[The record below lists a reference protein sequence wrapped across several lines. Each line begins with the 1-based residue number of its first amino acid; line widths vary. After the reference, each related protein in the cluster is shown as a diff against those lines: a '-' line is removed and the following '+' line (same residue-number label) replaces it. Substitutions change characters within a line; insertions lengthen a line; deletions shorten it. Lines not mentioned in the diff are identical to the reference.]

1 MRRPDNPPLSLNDYL
16 TSDAPQLGL
25 HIVSF
30 SDATLV
36 TLYWPHTLFD
46 AFGKKALL
54 DAWVLMLQGRDDE
67 IPSPYGG
74 DAPRVDFDPLA
85 KFGCHSTEPYKL
97 RSQLMSSLS
106 LGAWAIG
113 NLFEFV
119 GKQETRVVRM
129 PKLFLDKLVNDSMS
143 ELQDG
148 PNASNATSFLSEGD
162 VLCAWWTKIATAHL
176 PENASTRRRTLVL
189 NNAYSLRK
197 ALGGENGPLPL
208 NSTDSSK
215 MDTPYLSNAVGF
227 INVVGTMTD
236 VFDKSV
242 GYMASRIRNAIK
254 ELGTAPQVEAA
265 AALRPPANSLSVILL
280 GLSMS
285 PKRACDICYRRKIQ
299 CLIPEAGVPCD
310 WCRHHDSECTFN
322 REAPRKSKQN
332 RLKLTD
338 VHDLY
343 QRIQH
348 LESALAQATAQPL
361 GRDDALNFVTPTSC
375 SVETPASAV
384 TPAATE
390 LTPSS
395 HSARETEFSGFRQ
408 SPSSVTSVP
417 TSDFPCFASHVG
429 PNWFFRGIHAFSEE
443 GRQWISSRTGQAV
456 DLRKL
461 RLFTSNYA
469 PSTSF
474 SSAFLG
480 VSSLPD
486 KQVMRELASSFL
498 MSPLWPS
505 FPVIDRSSF
514 DQTLDIAYGMSDDR
528 PNSPTQL
535 AALASVLS
543 ILSLMS
549 HCKDLGNGYSGI
561 DANDCANKARQ
572 LLTSLT
578 GHYSVTILECLLAL
592 YTHSTLDGHWQEA
605 GFYLPLA
612 CSMVSALGGHT
623 SASQNTPD
631 DGTTLSA
638 KKRLHLRNL
647 FWICYVADKDM
658 ALRTGRP
665 PLLSAVFC
673 DVSIPKDHG
682 QHYAYLR
689 SFDEP
694 VDRLILVGDGPV
706 PHFSGDLVL
715 SQTKEKVYRLLYS
728 LDGSEAK
735 DMTLLLHIR
744 ELDEEIER
752 WRLSIPLNFRP

>member
-1 MRRPDNPPLSLNDYL
+1 
-16 TSDAPQLGL
+16 
-25 HIVSF
+25 
-30 SDATLV
+30 
-36 TLYWPHTLFD
+36 
-46 AFGKKALL
+46 
-54 DAWVLMLQGRDDE
+54 
-67 IPSPYGG
+67 
-74 DAPRVDFDPLA
+74 
-85 KFGCHSTEPYKL
+85 
-97 RSQLMSSLS
+97 
-106 LGAWAIG
+106 
-113 NLFEFV
+113 
-119 GKQETRVVRM
+119 
-129 PKLFLDKLVNDSMS
+129 
-143 ELQDG
+143 
-148 PNASNATSFLSEGD
+148 
-162 VLCAWWTKIATAHL
+162 
-176 PENASTRRRTLVL
+176 
-189 NNAYSLRK
+189 
-197 ALGGENGPLPL
+197 
-208 NSTDSSK
+208 
-215 MDTPYLSNAVGF
+215 
-227 INVVGTMTD
+227 
-236 VFDKSV
+236 
-242 GYMASRIRNAIK
+242 
-254 ELGTAPQVEAA
+254 
-265 AALRPPANSLSVILL
+265 
-280 GLSMS
+280 MS

-375 SVETPASAV
+375 SVETPASLA
-384 TPAATE
+384 TPAAAE
-390 LTPSS
+390 LTPVSR
-395 HSARETEFSGFRQ
+395 SAREPDFPGLRQ
-408 SPSSVTSVP
+408 SPSSVTSLP
-417 TSDFPCFASHVG
+417 TSDFPCFASHIG
-429 PNWFFRGIHAFSEE
+429 PNWFFRGIHAFSEQ
-443 GRQWISSRTGQAV
+443 GRQWISSRTGQTV

-474 SSAFLG
+474 SSAFPG
-480 VSSLPD
+480 VSSLPE
-486 KQVMRELASSFL
+486 KQVLRELASSFL
-498 MSPLWPS
+498 MSPLWLS
-505 FPVIDRSSF
+505 FPVIDRFSF
-514 DQTLDIAYGMSDDR
+514 DETLDITYGISADR
-528 PNSPTQL
+528 PNSPTEL

-543 ILSLMS
+543 ILSLMG

-572 LLTSLT
+572 FLMSLT

-623 SASQNTPD
+623 SASHNTPD
-631 DGTTLSA
+631 GRTTLSA

-673 DVSIPKDHG
+673 DVSIPKDYDQNH
-682 QHYAYLR
+682 AYLR

-694 VDRLILVGDGPV
+694 VDRPISVGDGPV
-706 PHFSGDLVL
+706 PYFSGDLVL
-715 SQTKEKVYRLLYS
+715 SQIKEKVYRLLYS
-728 LDGSEAK
+728 PAVSEAK
-735 DMTLLLHIR
+735 DTTLLLHIR

-752 WRLSIPLNFRP
+752 WRLSIPLDFRPALSASPQTLLAISQTNPRQYTRCFALQLEYLHLMTFVHTTVRKYDADDSQSDGPLDLHSVIHSSYDLSLEAGRSILRCLSLFLSNMPTWSLWSCIYHATNAAISLFLDMVIHPYSPNGSFDLELLISAANTITSLASRARSPIEADRVQETGDFFMWLMWLGSCAIARAKEAPLDLG

>member
-1 MRRPDNPPLSLNDYL
+1 
-16 TSDAPQLGL
+16 
-25 HIVSF
+25 
-30 SDATLV
+30 
-36 TLYWPHTLFD
+36 
-46 AFGKKALL
+46 
-54 DAWVLMLQGRDDE
+54 
-67 IPSPYGG
+67 
-74 DAPRVDFDPLA
+74 
-85 KFGCHSTEPYKL
+85 
-97 RSQLMSSLS
+97 
-106 LGAWAIG
+106 
-113 NLFEFV
+113 
-119 GKQETRVVRM
+119 
-129 PKLFLDKLVNDSMS
+129 
-143 ELQDG
+143 
-148 PNASNATSFLSEGD
+148 
-162 VLCAWWTKIATAHL
+162 
-176 PENASTRRRTLVL
+176 
-189 NNAYSLRK
+189 
-197 ALGGENGPLPL
+197 
-208 NSTDSSK
+208 
-215 MDTPYLSNAVGF
+215 
-227 INVVGTMTD
+227 
-236 VFDKSV
+236 
-242 GYMASRIRNAIK
+242 
-254 ELGTAPQVEAA
+254 
-265 AALRPPANSLSVILL
+265 
-280 GLSMS
+280 MS

-310 WCRHHDSECTFN
+310 WCRHHDSQCTFN

-375 SVETPASAV
+375 SVETPASSA

-390 LTPSS
+390 LTPAS
-395 HSARETEFSGFRQ
+395 HSVRETEFPGLRQ
-408 SPSSVTSVP
+408 SPSSVTSIP
-417 TSDFPCFASHVG
+417 ASDFPCFASHIG

-443 GRQWISSRTGQAV
+443 GRQWISSRTGQTV

-469 PSTSF
+469 PSTNF
-474 SSAFLG
+474 SSAFPG

-486 KQVMRELASSFL
+486 KQVLRELASSFL
-498 MSPLWPS
+498 MSPLWLS
-505 FPVIDRSSF
+505 FPVIDRFSF
-514 DQTLDIAYGMSDDR
+514 DETLDIAYGTSDDR

-535 AALASVLS
+535 AALASVWG

-561 DANDCANKARQ
+561 DANDCTNKA
-572 LLTSLT
+572 
-578 GHYSVTILECLLAL
+578 LAL
-592 YTHSTLDGHWQEA
+592 YTHSTLAGHWQEA

-623 SASQNTPD
+623 STSHNTPD

-665 PLLSAVFC
+665 PLLSAVFY
-673 DVSIPKDHG
+673 DVSIPKDYD

-694 VDRLILVGDGPV
+694 VDRLSVVGDGPV

-715 SQTKEKVYRLLYS
+715 TQTKEKVYRLLYS
-728 LDGSEAK
+728 PAVSEAK
-735 DMTLLLHIR
+735 DTTLLLHIR

-752 WRLSIPLNFRP
+752 WRLSIPLNFRPALSASPQTLLAASQTNPRQYVRCFALQLEYLHLMTFVHTTVRKYDADDSQSDGPLDLHSVIHSSYDLSLEAGRSILRCLSLFLSNMPLWSLWSCIHHATNAAISLFLDMIIHPCSSNGSLDLELLISAANTIKSLANRVRTPVEADRVQETGDFFMWLMWLGSCAIAKAKEAPFDLAS

>member
-1 MRRPDNPPLSLNDYL
+1 
-16 TSDAPQLGL
+16 
-25 HIVSF
+25 
-30 SDATLV
+30 
-36 TLYWPHTLFD
+36 
-46 AFGKKALL
+46 
-54 DAWVLMLQGRDDE
+54 
-67 IPSPYGG
+67 
-74 DAPRVDFDPLA
+74 
-85 KFGCHSTEPYKL
+85 
-97 RSQLMSSLS
+97 
-106 LGAWAIG
+106 
-113 NLFEFV
+113 
-119 GKQETRVVRM
+119 
-129 PKLFLDKLVNDSMS
+129 
-143 ELQDG
+143 
-148 PNASNATSFLSEGD
+148 
-162 VLCAWWTKIATAHL
+162 
-176 PENASTRRRTLVL
+176 
-189 NNAYSLRK
+189 
-197 ALGGENGPLPL
+197 
-208 NSTDSSK
+208 
-215 MDTPYLSNAVGF
+215 
-227 INVVGTMTD
+227 
-236 VFDKSV
+236 
-242 GYMASRIRNAIK
+242 
-254 ELGTAPQVEAA
+254 
-265 AALRPPANSLSVILL
+265 
-280 GLSMS
+280 MS

-310 WCRHHDSECTFN
+310 WCRHHDSQCTFN

-375 SVETPASAV
+375 SVETPASSA

-390 LTPSS
+390 LTPAS
-395 HSARETEFSGFRQ
+395 HSVRETEFPGLRQ
-408 SPSSVTSVP
+408 SPSSVTSIP
-417 TSDFPCFASHVG
+417 ASDFPCFASHIG

-443 GRQWISSRTGQAV
+443 GRQWISSRTGQTV

-469 PSTSF
+469 PSTNF
-474 SSAFLG
+474 SSAFPG

-486 KQVMRELASSFL
+486 KQVLRELASSFL
-498 MSPLWPS
+498 MSPLWLS
-505 FPVIDRSSF
+505 FPVIDRFSF
-514 DQTLDIAYGMSDDR
+514 DETLDIAYGTSDDR

-535 AALASVLS
+535 AALASVWG

-561 DANDCANKARQ
+561 DANDCTNKARQ
-572 LLTSLT
+572 
-578 GHYSVTILECLLAL
+578 L
-592 YTHSTLDGHWQEA
+592 YTHSTLAGHWQEA

-623 SASQNTPD
+623 STSHNTPD

-665 PLLSAVFC
+665 PLLSAVFY
-673 DVSIPKDHG
+673 DVSIPKDYD

-694 VDRLILVGDGPV
+694 VDRLSVVGDGPV

-715 SQTKEKVYRLLYS
+715 TQTKEKVYRLLYS
-728 LDGSEAK
+728 PAVSEAK
-735 DMTLLLHIR
+735 DTTLLLHIR

-752 WRLSIPLNFRP
+752 WRLSIPLNFRPALSASPQTLLAASQTNPRQYVRCFALQLEYLHLMTFVHTTVRKYDADDSQSDGPLDLHSVIHSSYDLSLEAGRSILRCLSLFLSNMPLWSLWSCIHHATNAAISLFLDMIIHPCSSNGSLDLELLISAANTIKSLANRVRTPVEADRVQETGDFFMWLMWLGSCAIAKAKEAPFDLAS

>member
-1 MRRPDNPPLSLNDYL
+1 
-16 TSDAPQLGL
+16 
-25 HIVSF
+25 
-30 SDATLV
+30 
-36 TLYWPHTLFD
+36 
-46 AFGKKALL
+46 
-54 DAWVLMLQGRDDE
+54 
-67 IPSPYGG
+67 
-74 DAPRVDFDPLA
+74 
-85 KFGCHSTEPYKL
+85 
-97 RSQLMSSLS
+97 
-106 LGAWAIG
+106 
-113 NLFEFV
+113 
-119 GKQETRVVRM
+119 
-129 PKLFLDKLVNDSMS
+129 
-143 ELQDG
+143 
-148 PNASNATSFLSEGD
+148 
-162 VLCAWWTKIATAHL
+162 
-176 PENASTRRRTLVL
+176 
-189 NNAYSLRK
+189 
-197 ALGGENGPLPL
+197 
-208 NSTDSSK
+208 
-215 MDTPYLSNAVGF
+215 
-227 INVVGTMTD
+227 
-236 VFDKSV
+236 
-242 GYMASRIRNAIK
+242 
-254 ELGTAPQVEAA
+254 
-265 AALRPPANSLSVILL
+265 
-280 GLSMS
+280 MS

-310 WCRHHDSECTFN
+310 WCRHHDSQCTFN

-375 SVETPASAV
+375 SVETPASSA

-390 LTPSS
+390 LTPAS
-395 HSARETEFSGFRQ
+395 HSVRETEFPGLRQ
-408 SPSSVTSVP
+408 SPSSVTSIP
-417 TSDFPCFASHVG
+417 ASDFPCFASHIG

-443 GRQWISSRTGQAV
+443 GRQWISSRTGQTV

-469 PSTSF
+469 PSTNF
-474 SSAFLG
+474 SSAFPG

-486 KQVMRELASSFL
+486 KQVLRELASSFL
-498 MSPLWPS
+498 MSPLWLS
-505 FPVIDRSSF
+505 FPVIDRFSF
-514 DQTLDIAYGMSDDR
+514 DETLDIAYGTSDDR

-535 AALASVLS
+535 AALASVWG

-561 DANDCANKARQ
+561 DANDCTNKARQ
-572 LLTSLT
+572 
-578 GHYSVTILECLLAL
+578 L
-592 YTHSTLDGHWQEA
+592 YTHSTLAGHWQEA

-623 SASQNTPD
+623 STSHNTPD

-665 PLLSAVFC
+665 PLLSAVFY
-673 DVSIPKDHG
+673 DVSIPKDYD

-694 VDRLILVGDGPV
+694 VDRLSVVGDGPV

-728 LDGSEAK
+728 PAVSEAK
-735 DMTLLLHIR
+735 DTTLLLHIR

-752 WRLSIPLNFRP
+752 WRLSIPLNFRPALSASPQTLLAASQTNPRQYVRCFALQLEYLHLMTFVHTTVRKYDADDSQSDGPLDLHSVIHSSYDLSLEAGRSILRCLSLFLSNMPLWSLWSCIHHATNAAISLFLDMIIHPCSSNGSLDLELLISAANTIKSLANRVRTPVEADRVQETGDFFMWLMWLGSCAIAKAKEAPFDLAS